1 MTNFGANLAK
11 FKIFKHFRTKSNG
24 QKNTRLILSKRNE
37 PFLKFNVLDRKKKK

>member
-24 QKNTRLILSKRNE
+24 QKNIKAYFMKKILAISKIQCSR
-37 PFLKFNVLDRKKKK
+37 

>member
-24 QKNTRLILSKRNE
+24 QKNTKAY
-37 PFLKFNVLDRKKKK
+37 FMKKKRAISKIQCSR